1 MNIFEKMSA
10 ITMEIST
17 VAKNLEVGYGNN
29 RYKAVSEGDVL
40 AAVKPV
46 ESKHG
51 IYSYPVKRAVID
63 SGVLE
68 NATVNGV
75 KKSLWLRVETIY
87 RFVNIEKPEEFI
99 EITTYGDGVDSQDK
113 ATGKAMTYSDKYALL
128 KAYKIM
134 TGDDPDQYA
143 SEELKNV
150 QKKSVR
156 SAAPTAQK
164 TEEEITE
171 RECKVLE
178 ALCRKK
184 GYDPAMIF
192 PGGIEKLTP
201 EQYVIAVK
209 KLGGNNE
216 SVRDDK
222 GSHA

>member
-29 RYKAVSEGDVL
+29 KYKAVSEGDVL

-51 IYSYPVKRAVID
+51 VYSYPVKRTVID
-63 SGVLE
+63 SGVIE
-68 NATVNGV
+68 NATTNGV

-150 QKKSVR
+150 QKKSMR
-156 SAAPTAQK
+156 SATPTAQK
-164 TEEEITE
+164 TEEKITE
-171 RECKVLE
+171 RECKILE
-178 ALCRKK
+178 TLCRKK

-209 KLGGNNE
+209 KLGGSNE
-216 SVRDDK
+216 SSGNDK
-222 GSHA
+222 GSDA